1 MCRPAPPGVGKKK
14 LSFFEV
20 VTALAFEYFRDQKV
34 DYAVIEVGLGGRLD
48 ATNLLTPLVTV
59 CTDISFDHVEILGKT
74 LTRIA
79 KEKAGI
85 IKPGVPHVIGLL
97 PPDAERVMKRTC
109 RERKA
114 PLYAVTPRTAVADK
128 VNLSLKFP
136 YTASKRINL
145 TPSLKGLHQL
155 KNTTVALK
163 TMSVL
168 RAQGIP
174 ISAKS
179 IVTGIENTN
188 WPGRFQMIRL
198 PKGPTVVLDVCHN
211 AAGARAFADTF
222 KRVFPGRKASVI
234 LGVVKK
240 KEHQEMV
247 DAFKAFTSEFTLI
260 PLKTHRSMPPREL
273 LATVKFEP
281 IPVMIKGNVDSAY
294 HRLLRRAGP
303 DDILV
308 VAGSHYLV
316 GEFLQKY
323 TK

>member
-1 MCRPAPPGVGKKK
+1 
-14 LSFFEV
+14 
-20 VTALAFEYFRDQKV
+20 
-34 DYAVIEVGLGGRLD
+34 
-48 ATNLLTPLVTV
+48 
-59 CTDISFDHVEILGKT
+59 VEILGKT

-97 PPDAERVMKRTC
+97 PPDAYRVMKRTC

-114 PLYAVTPRTAVADK
+114 PLYAVTPRTTVVDK

-136 YTASKRINL
+136 YTASKQVNL

-155 KNTTVALK
+155 KNATVALK
-163 TMSVL
+163 TLSVL
-168 RAQGIP
+168 RAHGVP
-174 ISAKS
+174 IAAKS
-179 IVTGIENTN
+179 IVSGIENTV
-188 WPGRFQMIRL
+188 WPGRFQIIRL
-198 PKGPTVVLDVCHN
+198 AKGPTLVLDVCHN

-222 KRVFPGRKASVI
+222 KRVFPHQKASVI

-247 DAFKAFTSEFTLI
+247 DAFKPITAEFSLI
-260 PLKTHRSMPPREL
+260 PLKTHRSMPPKEL
-273 LATVKFEP
+273 LASVKFEP
-281 IPVMIKGNVDSAY
+281 IPVTTKGNVDSAC
-294 HRLLRRAGP
+294 HRLLRRAAP

-323 TK
+323 AK

>member
-1 MCRPAPPGVGKKK
+1 M
-14 LSFFEV
+14 
-20 VTALAFEYFRDQKV
+20 VTALAFGYFRDQQV

-85 IKPGVPHVIGLL
+85 IKPGVPHVVGIL
-97 PPDAERVMKRTC
+97 PPEAGKVMKQTC
-109 RERKA
+109 RQRKA
-114 PLYAVTPRTAVADK
+114 PLFAVTLRTASVDK
-128 VNLSLKFP
+128 VHLSLKYS

-145 TPSLKGLHQL
+145 APSLKGLHQL

-163 TMSVL
+163 TLSVL
-168 RAQGIP
+168 RERGVP

-179 IVTGIENTN
+179 IVNGIQNTN

-222 KRVFPGRKASVI
+222 KRVFPAKRASVI

-247 DAFKAFTSEFTLI
+247 EAFKAFTEEFTLI

-273 LATVKFEP
+273 IATVDFEP
-281 IPVMIKGNVDSAY
+281 IPVTIKGNIDSAY
-294 HRLLRRAGP
+294 RRLLRRTGP

-323 TK
+323 AK